1 MKLRVRRLLLALSV
15 AGVAGWSAT
24 ALAQIPPAAGRF
36 LVATPTQQ
44 GFFAKSVILLITY
57 GSDGALGI
65 VVNHPTTLALARV
78 LPDPGVLH
86 GRNDLLYVGGPVSL
100 DALTMLIRTRSA
112 LPASRRIL
120 AGIYASES
128 LATLHAAVSQK
139 LVASRFRAYAGY
151 AGWAP
156 GQLDS
161 ELEEGAWTIVPA
173 DAADVFTSAPAKL
186 WSKLNRQG
194 SVIVVKL
201 DSVMPVHRRP
211 SQERL
216 QTQPVAPVRRESP
229 ATD

>member
-1 MKLRVRRLLLALSV
+1 MKLRVRRLLLALLV
-15 AGVAGWSAT
+15 AGVAGWSVT
-24 ALAQIPPAAGRF
+24 VLAQIPPAAGRF

-57 GSDGALGI
+57 GPDGALGI
-65 VVNHPTTLALARV
+65 VVNHPTKLTLARV
-78 LPDPGVLH
+78 LPDPTVLH
-86 GRNDLLYVGGPVSL
+86 GRTDLLYIGGPVAL
-100 DALTMLIRTRSA
+100 DDLTILIRTRSA

-128 LATLHAAVSQK
+128 LATLRAAVSQK

-173 DAADVFTSAPAKL
+173 DAADMFTSAPDKL
-186 WSKLNRQG
+186 WNKLNRQG
-194 SVIVVKL
+194 NVIVVKL
-201 DSVMPVHRRP
+201 GPWMPVQREQSRGGPP
-211 SQERL
+211 SRQIAPTSARL
-216 QTQPVAPVRRESP
+216 SSG
-229 ATD
+229 D